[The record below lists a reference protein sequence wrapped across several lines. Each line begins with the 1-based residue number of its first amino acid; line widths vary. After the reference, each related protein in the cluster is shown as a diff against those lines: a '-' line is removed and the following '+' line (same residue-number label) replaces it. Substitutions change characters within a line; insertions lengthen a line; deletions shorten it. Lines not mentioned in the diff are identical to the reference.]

1 MSAPSTV
8 SACIVLY
15 HAGDEVLRA
24 VQCVKDS
31 TLPVE
36 LFVADNSP
44 ECDTAGRIAALWPEV
59 RLLPQQENVGFGRA
73 NNAVLPHLRSRYHLL
88 VNPDSSLY
96 RFSTTPSRV
105 LSLSL

>member
-44 ECDTAGRIAALWPEV
+44 ECDTAGRIAALCPEA
-59 RLLPQQENVGFGRA
+59 RILPQQGVDQAGFAHARA
-73 NNAVLPHLRSRYHLL
+73 A
-88 VNPDSSLY
+88 
-96 RFSTTPSRV
+96 
-105 LSLSL
+105 